1 MDIVRFENPNLLF
14 LLLLIPL
21 MVGYYIYKFKGG
33 KAAITISS
41 VGGIKK
47 APKSIKYYLRHLPFV
62 LRIVAITLIIFAMAR
77 PQTASD
83 NQTISTEGVDIVMS
97 IDVSTSMLARDFK
110 PDRLNAAKD
119 VATKFILDR
128 KSDRI
133 GLTVF
138 AGESFTQ
145 SPLTSDHASLINL
158 LNQVES
164 GIIEDGT
171 AIGSGLATS
180 VNRLRESSAK
190 SKVIILLTDG
200 VNNRGQITPLTAAE
214 TAAAMGIKV
223 YTIGVGTEGTAP
235 YPALDAWGNMTF
247 VQAKVEID
255 EKGLREIADITGGRY
270 FRATDNQ
277 SLKNVYNEINT
288 LEKTKIDVENFILYN
303 ERYTLFVLFALIFL
317 LFEIL
322 VRHLYLRQIP

>member
-1 MDIVRFENPNLLF
+1 MDIVRFENLNLLF

-41 VGGIKK
+41 VGGVRN
-47 APKSIKYYLRHLPFV
+47 APKGVKYYLRHLPFV
-62 LRIVAITLIIFAMAR
+62 LRSVAVALIIFAMAR

-83 NQTISTEGVDIVMS
+83 NQTISTDGVDIVMS

-164 GIIEDGT
+164 GIIDDGT

-190 SKVIILLTDG
+190 SKVVILLTDG
-200 VNNRGQITPLTAAE
+200 VNNSGQITPLTAAE
-214 TAAAMGIKV
+214 AAAALGIKV

-235 YPALDAWGNMTF
+235 YPALDPWGNMTF
-247 VQAKVEID
+247 VQHKVEID
-255 EKGLREIADITGGRY
+255 EKGLTEIADITGGKY

-277 SLKNVYNEINT
+277 SLKNIYDEINT

-303 ERYTLFVLFALIFL
+303 ERYTLFALFALIFL
-317 LFEIL
+317 VLEIL